1 MTPRSEHESYQ
12 SFPVFKAVGE
22 QQKNWLERS
31 LSVFADVRV
40 GEAAGVLLLTL
51 NAFLLLAGYY
61 MLKTAREALIL
72 TQGGAEVK
80 SYSSAGQA
88 LILLALIPLYGAFAS
103 RVNRKRL
110 ITATMLFF
118 MSHLAVFYFLG
129 QRGMREGVVYFLWVG
144 IFNVFVISQ
153 FWAFVNDLYT
163 EPQGKRLF
171 PIIGF
176 GSSAGA
182 WLGAVAASR
191 ISHYF
196 KPYTLMLN
204 AEALLAI
211 CLGLILIVNARESKA
226 ARGERAKEADAAL
239 GTEGG
244 FELVFRDRY
253 LLLIAALIVVL
264 NVVNTSGEFLLGKFV
279 VSKAASLFGSGAE
292 MADTRESFVGEFYGQ
307 YFSWVGLTGL
317 VLQMF
322 FVSRIFRYI
331 GVRGAVF
338 ILPSIALAGY
348 TILLVAPVLALVRTL
363 KILENG
369 TDYSIQNTT
378 RQALFL
384 PTSREAKYKAKAAID
399 TFFMRAGDV
408 LQAGITYVGTQLSF
422 GLSAFAGVNIVLTL
436 AWLGI
441 ALGIYREHE
450 RRTSSIAAPAAPAPR
465 EAPAVGS

>member
-1 MTPRSEHESYQ
+1 MKPQSE
-12 SFPVFKAVGE
+12 
-22 QQKNWLERS
+22 QKNWLVRA
-31 LSVFADVRV
+31 LAVFADVRP
-40 GEAAGVLLLTL
+40 GETAGVLLLTV

-103 RVNRKRL
+103 KVNRKRL

-118 MSHLAVFYFLG
+118 MSNLAVFYVLG
-129 QRGMREGVVYFLWVG
+129 TRGVREGVVYFLWVG

-153 FWAFVNDLYT
+153 FWAFANDLYT
-163 EPQGKRLF
+163 ESQGKRLF

-176 GSSAGA
+176 GSSLGA
-182 WLGAVAASR
+182 WLGAQAASK

-196 KPYTLMLN
+196 TPYTLMLT
-204 AEALLAI
+204 AEAVFAI
-211 CLGLILIVNARESKA
+211 CVALILIVNKRESNR
-226 ARGERAKEADAAL
+226 ARGERAKDAEAPL
-239 GTEGG
+239 STEGG
-244 FELVFRDRY
+244 FQLIFRDRY

-264 NVVNTSGEFLLGKFV
+264 NIVNTSGEFLLGKLV
-279 VSKAASLFGSGAE
+279 VSQAMSLFGAGAE
-292 MADTRESFVGEFYGQ
+292 AAASRQRFIGEFYGQ
-307 YFSWVGLTGL
+307 FFSWVNLAGL

-322 FVSRIFRYI
+322 FVSRIFRHI

-338 ILPSIALAGY
+338 ILPSIALASY
-348 TILLVAPVLALVRTL
+348 TILLAAPVLALVRML
-363 KILENG
+363 KVLENG

-384 PTSREAKYKAKAAID
+384 PTSRVAKYKAKAAID

-408 LQAGITYVGTQLSF
+408 LQAGITYVGTLLSF
-422 GLSAFAGVNIVLTL
+422 GLSDFAAVNVVLTL
-436 AWLGI
+436 FWLGI
-441 ALGIYREHE
+441 ALCIYREHR
-450 RRTSSIAAPAAPAPR
+450 RRTDPVPEAVAPAPAPR
-465 EAPAVGS
+465 ELRALMA